1 MNHSSIK
8 TSEEGRRIYSG
19 GDATELLN
27 AMPARFSHLA
37 RGWAE
42 RTPDRP
48 ALVSGGRSVT
58 YGEFWKAVER
68 AAKLLKDR
76 GVRGGDRVLIVNE
89 NSIAAVVL
97 VHACS
102 EIDAWPAAINARMSA
117 REIDLFREFSGC
129 RLAVLTTGDSTSA
142 AAHAERMGAQAIEDP
157 VTGKFAIT
165 QTDPS
170 AVPEP
175 VYADKERQTG
185 ALIFTSGTTGA
196 PKGVMVSH
204 QSLMYQG
211 GNMVMLRNITQDDV
225 LYNISPISHIIGLGT
240 MLMTSLWAGA
250 SFEMMPQF
258 KAEHLATAISE
269 KRITYLLG
277 VPMVYSR
284 LLEYAK
290 TNNISLRPS
299 RLRVAAVAGAPLD
312 LLLKAEVEEALGVG
326 VSNSYGMT
334 EIVPITRSRGPIAED
349 SVGQV
354 QPGIEIRLVRPD
366 GSDAEVGEP
375 GEVWARGPTRMIGYY
390 KNDAANADVIRTG
403 DFIATGDIARMDQDA
418 NLYIVGRQK
427 EVIIRSGFNVYPL
440 EVETVISQ
448 FPGVAMNAVFGRA
461 VAGNEEVVAYIQ
473 PLAGKTV
480 DEAALRE
487 FLREN
492 LAAYKVPSQ
501 IYFAELPIG
510 PTGKIL
516 KAKLKEMSSGQG

>member
-1 MNHSSIK
+1 MTTAEQGH
-8 TSEEGRRIYSG
+8 RIYRG

-42 RTPDRP
+42 RTPDRT
-48 ALVSGGRSVT
+48 ALISGGRNVS
-58 YGEFWKAVER
+58 YREFWQAVQR
-68 AAKLLKDR
+68 AAALLNDR

-89 NSIAAVVL
+89 NSVAAAVL
-97 VHACS
+97 IHACS

-129 RLAVLTTGDSTSA
+129 RLVLLTTGDSVA
-142 AAHAERMGAQAIEDP
+142 ATAHAERMAAETIEDP

-165 QTDPS
+165 ETDAN

-175 VYADKERQTG
+175 VYPEKERQTG

-258 KAEHLATAISE
+258 KADHLAEAITSN
-269 KRITYLLG
+269 RITYLLG

-312 LLLKAEVEEALGVG
+312 LSLKAEVEEALGIG
-326 VSNSYGMT
+326 ISNSYGMT
-334 EIVPITRSRGPIAED
+334 EIVPVTRSRGPVAED

-354 QPGIEIRLVRPD
+354 QPGLEIRLVRPD
-366 GSDAEVGEP
+366 GSDADIGEP

-390 KNDAANADVIRTG
+390 KNDAANADVVRPG
-403 DFIATGDIARMDQDA
+403 DFIATGDIARMDDDA

-461 VAGNEEVVAYIQ
+461 VGGNEEVVAYIQ

-480 DEAALRE
+480 DESALRA

-492 LAAYKVPSQ
+492 LAAYKVPSH
-501 IYFAELPIG
+501 IHFAELPIG

-516 KAKLKEMSSGQG
+516 KAKLKEDSARQG

>member
-1 MNHSSIK
+1 MSNSSILK
-8 TSEEGRRIYSG
+8 SDESGFRIYGG
-19 GDATELLN
+19 GDPTALLS
-27 AMPARFSHLA
+27 AMPDRFSHLA
-37 RGWAE
+37 RRWAME
-42 RTPDRP
+42 TPQAP
-48 ALVSGGRSVT
+48 ALMSGGRTVS
-58 YGEFWKAVER
+58 YEDLWKAVER
-68 AAKLLKDR
+68 AVTLLKSR

-89 NSIAAVVL
+89 NSIATVVL

-102 EIDAWPAAINARMSA
+102 ELDAWPAAINARMSA

-129 RLAVLTTGDSTSA
+129 RLVVLTSGDSVA
-142 AAHAERMGAQAIEDP
+142 AMSHAERMSAETLEDP
-157 VTGKFAIT
+157 VIGKFAIT
-165 QTDPS
+165 ETNQA

-175 VYADKERQTG
+175 VYPDKVRQTG

-204 QSLMYQG
+204 QALMYQG
-211 GNMVMLRNITQDDV
+211 GNMVMLRNITPDDV

-240 MLMTSLWAGA
+240 MLLTSLWAGA
-250 SFEMMPQF
+250 SIEVMPQF
-258 KAEHLATAISE
+258 KADHLAKAISE
-269 KRITYLLG
+269 NRITYLLG

-312 LLLKAEVEEALGVG
+312 LSLKEEVEEALGVG

-334 EIVPITRSRGPIAED
+334 EIVPITRSRGPIEED

-354 QPGIEIRLVRPD
+354 QPGMEIRLVRPD
-366 GSDAEVGEP
+366 GTDADIGEP
-375 GEVWARGPTRMIGYY
+375 GEVWARGPSRMIGYY
-390 KNDAANADVIRTG
+390 KNERANAEVVRAG
-403 DFIATGDIARMDQDA
+403 NFFATGDIARMDRHE

-448 FPGVAMNAVFGRA
+448 FPGVAMNAVFGRP

-473 PLAGKTV
+473 PLAGKTI
-480 DEAALRE
+480 DESALKK

-516 KAKLKEMSSGQG
+516 KAKLKEMSSGQ